1 MFRSDGECQIAR
13 VRRRG
18 EHGAPGLIG
27 GGPDAIV
34 PGTGVRGRQAMDV
47 TRQASFEDAFR
58 TAKEAAL
65 AGCAGLL

>member
-13 VRRRG
+13 GRRRA
-18 EHGAPGLIG
+18 APGLIG

-34 PGTGVRGRQAMDV
+34 PGKGVRGRQAMDV

-58 TAKEAAL
+58 TAEEAAL
-65 AGCAGLL
+65 AKCAGVP